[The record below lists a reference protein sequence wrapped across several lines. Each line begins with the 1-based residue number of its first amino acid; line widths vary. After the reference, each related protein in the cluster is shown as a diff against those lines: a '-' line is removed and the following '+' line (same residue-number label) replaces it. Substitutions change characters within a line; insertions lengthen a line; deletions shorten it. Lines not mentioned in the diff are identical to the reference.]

1 MDEMCIESGFAQK
14 SGYSH
19 RPDMDD
25 GALVRC
31 VGEQKLACWPRHE
44 DASIV
49 EFRAVQRA
57 AQELVRAKSEFLC
70 LAAHDLCQPM
80 QSLDLLIDEI
90 GHAAGGASS
99 GNYEELS
106 QISRLAAQAQVSL
119 ARMRELV
126 RMLLEIARLESGT
139 VHIETQPVPIA
150 EMFEYLKRQFT
161 PMARAKALG
170 FKIEPS
176 MHIVDTDPTL
186 LRGLLANFVANALR
200 YTSSGEVRLQATA
213 AADGS
218 LRLAVRD
225 TGIGI
230 PNSEITRI
238 FEDFH
243 RLGDAE
249 RLACD
254 GFGLGLGLVR
264 RLSALLGLP
273 VKVESTVGTGST
285 FAVEIPAVKVHR
297 VA

>member
-1 MDEMCIESGFAQK
+1 MNEMCIENALAQK
-14 SGYSH
+14 NGYSH
-19 RPDMDD
+19 RPDKDD
-25 GALVRC
+25 EALVRC
-31 VGEQKLACWPRHE
+31 FGEERLACCPRHR
-44 DASIV
+44 DASIL
-49 EFRAVQRA
+49 EFRAMQRA

-70 LAAHDLCQPM
+70 LAAHDLCQPL

-90 GHAAGGASS
+90 GHAAAPSS
-99 GNYEELS
+99 PDLVDLA
-106 QISRLAAQAQVSL
+106 QISRLAVQAQASL

-139 VHIETQPVPIA
+139 VRIDTQPVPVA

-161 PMARAKALG
+161 PVARAKALG
-170 FKIEPS
+170 LKIEPS
-176 MHIVDTDPTL
+176 AYIIDTDPTL
-186 LRGLLANFVANALR
+186 LRGMLANFVANAFR
-200 YTSSGEVRLQATA
+200 YTSTGEVRLQSTA
-213 AADGS
+213 AADGC

-230 PNSEITRI
+230 PASEITRI

-243 RLGDAE
+243 RVGDAE
-249 RLACD
+249 GPGRE

-273 VKVESTVGTGST
+273 VKAESIVGRGST